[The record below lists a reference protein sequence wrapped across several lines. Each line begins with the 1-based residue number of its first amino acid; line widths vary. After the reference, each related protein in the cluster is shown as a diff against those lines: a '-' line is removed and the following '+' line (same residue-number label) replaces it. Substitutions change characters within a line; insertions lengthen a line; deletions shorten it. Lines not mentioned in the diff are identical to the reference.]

1 MTDMKSKPL
10 SPERL
15 RHSAEE
21 RFRGFN
27 FARVNLF
34 MLGFI
39 CLILAGAALKLTTP
53 VVLPFVIAVLLTFV
67 LEPLIYLLEKIKI
80 PRAFGA
86 VVIVMVLGMGV
97 YLIGAILFTSLRTII
112 SLYPKYELRFTE
124 IYIRVAATL
133 DLPYN
138 EHLSLLQN
146 LWTQLDL
153 GSRIQG
159 IALSSSE
166 AFLGFLGNSV
176 MVTLFV
182 VFLLLEMGH
191 FRDRV
196 ELAFEGKLSSRIQ
209 LIISSTVTQVARYL
223 GTKFFISLATGILVW
238 LVLVIIGM
246 DFPVVW
252 GVIAL
257 VLNFIPNIGSI
268 ACGGGITLFALV
280 QFWPDPTPIIIA
292 GVGVTGIN
300 MLLGNILEPK
310 IMGDNLGLS
319 PFVILVSLL
328 MWGWLWGFTGLIVA
342 VPMTVIVKIICE
354 NVPILEPVSIL
365 LGSYKAAKL
374 KELAVAASSDST
386 DGSGSPLASSPATGP
401 ADAPAVHPATDN
413 PNGST
418 FEANGKADST
428 IT

>member
-1 MTDMKSKPL
+1 MIDMKTKPS

-80 PRAFGA
+80 PRGFGA
-86 VVIVMVLGMGV
+86 VVIVMVLGIGV

-354 NVPILEPVSIL
+354 NVPILEPISIL

-374 KELAVAASSDST
+374 KELAVAASSDAT
-386 DGSGSPLASSPATGP
+386 NDMGSPLASSPAT
-401 ADAPAVHPATDN
+401 DPATDPAVDPVTDN
-413 PNGST
+413 PIGST
-418 FEANGKADST
+418 PKANGKADST

>member
-1 MTDMKSKPL
+1 
-10 SPERL
+10 
-15 RHSAEE
+15 
-21 RFRGFN
+21 
-27 FARVNLF
+27 

-39 CLILAGAALKLTTP
+39 CLLLTGAALKLTTP

-67 LEPLIYLLEKIKI
+67 LEPIIYVLEKIKI
-80 PRAFGA
+80 PRAIGA
-86 VVIVMVLGMGV
+86 VVIVMVLGIGV
-97 YLIGAILFTSLRTII
+97 YLVGAILFTSLRTII

-124 IYIRVAATL
+124 IYIRVASMF

-138 EHLSLLQN
+138 EQLSLFQN
-146 LWTQLDL
+146 LWAQLDL
-153 GSRIQG
+153 GSRIQA

-166 AFLGFLGNSV
+166 AFLSFLGNAV

-209 LIISSTVTQVARYL
+209 LIIASTVTQVARYL
-223 GTKFFISLATGILVW
+223 STKFVISLATGILVW
-238 LVLVIIGM
+238 LILVVIGM

-280 QFWPDPTPIIIA
+280 QFWRDPTPIIIA
-292 GVGVTGIN
+292 GAGVTAIN

-319 PFVILVSLL
+319 PFVVLVSLL
-328 MWGWLWGFTGLIVA
+328 LWGWLWGFTGLIVA

-374 KELAVAASSDST
+374 KELAIAAPSNPTTGIADT
-386 DGSGSPLASSPATGP
+386 NPAAGTMAEGECEGGSGNTNQG
-401 ADAPAVHPATDN
+401 
-413 PNGST
+413 
-418 FEANGKADST
+418 
-428 IT
+428 

>member
-1 MTDMKSKPL
+1 MKTSTTV
-10 SPERL
+10 PERS
-15 RHSAEE
+15 RHSADE

-39 CLILAGAALKLTTP
+39 CLLLAGAALKLTTP

-67 LEPLIYLLEKIKI
+67 LEPLIYVLEKIKI
-80 PRAFGA
+80 PRAIGA
-86 VVIVMVLGMGV
+86 VVIVMVLGIGV

-112 SLYPKYELRFTE
+112 SLYPKYEIRFTE
-124 IYIRVAATL
+124 IYIRVAAML
-133 DLPYN
+133 DLKYD
-138 EHLSLLQN
+138 EHLSLFQN

-159 IALSSSE
+159 IALASSE
-166 AFLGFLGNSV
+166 AFLGFLGSSV

-196 ELAFEGKLSSRIQ
+196 ELAFEGMLSSRIQ
-209 LIISSTVTQVARYL
+209 RIISSIVTQIARYL
-223 GTKFFISLATGILVW
+223 GTKFFISLATGVMVWFILT
-238 LVLVIIGM
+238 LIGM

-257 VLNFIPNIGSI
+257 VLNFIPSIGSI

-328 MWGWLWGFTGLIVA
+328 LWGWLWGFTGLIVA
-342 VPMTVIVKIICE
+342 VPMTVIVKIVCE

-374 KELAVAASSDST
+374 KELAVAASPD
-386 DGSGSPLASSPATGP
+386 ATT
-401 ADAPAVHPATDN
+401 AHA
-413 PNGST
+413 
-418 FEANGKADST
+418 ST
-428 IT
+428 IATSTAASTVPTDVPDTAGSAVSGKGEVGNN

>member
-1 MTDMKSKPL
+1 MIDMKPKP
-10 SPERL
+10 SIPERP
-15 RHSAEE
+15 RHSADE

-39 CLILAGAALKLTTP
+39 CLILAGAALKFTTP

-80 PRAFGA
+80 PRAIGA
-86 VVIVMVLGMGV
+86 VVIVMVLGIGV

-112 SLYPKYELRFTE
+112 SLYPKYEIRFTE
-124 IYIRVAATL
+124 IYIRVAAML
-133 DLPYN
+133 DLKYD
-138 EHLSLLQN
+138 EHLSLFQN

-223 GTKFFISLATGILVW
+223 GTKFVISLGTGILVW
-238 LVLVIIGM
+238 LILTLIGM

-365 LGSYKAAKL
+365 LGSYRAAKL
-374 KELAVAASSDST
+374 KELAVATPDS
-386 DGSGSPLASSPATGP
+386 LVATGDTSTANP
-401 ADAPAVHPATDN
+401 APVDRVNPETDKMESAGNDPN
-413 PNGST
+413 PGT
-418 FEANGKADST
+418 
-428 IT
+428 

>member
-1 MTDMKSKPL
+1 MKPATKTTEQP
-10 SPERL
+10 
-15 RHSAEE
+15 RHSSDE

-39 CLILAGAALKLTTP
+39 CLLLAGAALKLTTP

-67 LEPLIYLLEKIKI
+67 LEPIIYVLEKIKI
-80 PRAFGA
+80 PRAIGA
-86 VVIVMVLGMGV
+86 VVIVLVLGVGV
-97 YLIGAILFTSLRTII
+97 YLVGAILFTSLRTII

-124 IYIRVAATL
+124 IYIRVAIMFN
-133 DLPYN
+133 LPYN
-138 EHLSLLQN
+138 EHLSLFQN

-153 GSRIQG
+153 GSRIQA

-166 AFLGFLGNSV
+166 AFLNFLGNAV

-196 ELAFEGKLSSRIQ
+196 ELAFEGKLSSKIQ
-209 LIISSTVTQVARYL
+209 VIISSTVTQVARYL
-223 GTKFFISLATGILVW
+223 STKFVISLATGILVW
-238 LVLVIIGM
+238 FNLVIIDM

-252 GVIAL
+252 GVIAFI
-257 VLNFIPNIGSI
+257 LNFIPNIGSI

-292 GVGVTGIN
+292 AAGVTGIN

-319 PFVILVSLL
+319 PFVVLVSLL
-328 MWGWLWGFTGLIVA
+328 LWGWLWGFTGLIVA

-354 NVPILEPVSIL
+354 NIPILEPVSIL

-374 KELAVAASSDST
+374 KELAIAVPAEGPTSVLTTDSSRDPGTDQTSST
-386 DGSGSPLASSPATGP
+386 RQTANAPGLADMMARGNKEDSGSKKP
-401 ADAPAVHPATDN
+401 D
-413 PNGST
+413 
-418 FEANGKADST
+418 
-428 IT
+428 

>member
-374 KELAVAASSDST
+374 KELVVAASSDST

>member
-1 MTDMKSKPL
+1 VKTLPTMPQRPKQSVD
-10 SPERL
+10 
-15 RHSAEE
+15 E

-39 CLILAGAALKLTTP
+39 CLLLAGAALKLTTP
-53 VVLPFVIAVLLTFV
+53 VVLPFIIAVLLTFV
-67 LEPLIYLLEKIKI
+67 LEPLIYVLEKIKI
-80 PRAFGA
+80 PRAIGA
-86 VVIVMVLGMGV
+86 VVIVMILGVGV
-97 YLIGAILFTSLRTII
+97 YLVGAILFTSLRTII

-124 IYIRVAATL
+124 IYIVVASML

-138 EHLSLLQN
+138 EHLTLFQN
-146 LWTQLDL
+146 LWTQLEL

-159 IALSSSE
+159 IAITSSE
-166 AFLGFLGNSV
+166 AFLNFLGNAV

-196 ELAFEGKLSSRIQ
+196 ELAFEGKLSSKIQ
-209 LIISSTVTQVARYL
+209 LIIASTVTQVARYL
-223 GTKFFISLATGILVW
+223 TTKFIISLGTGILVW
-238 LVLVIIGM
+238 LNLVIIDM

-252 GVIAL
+252 GVIAFI
-257 VLNFIPNIGSI
+257 LNFIPNIGSI
-268 ACGGGITLFALV
+268 ACGGGILLFALV

-292 GVGVTGIN
+292 GAGVTGIN
-300 MLLGNILEPK
+300 MVLGNILEPK
-310 IMGDNLGLS
+310 VMGDNLGLS
-319 PFVILVSLL
+319 PFVVLVSLL
-328 MWGWLWGFTGLIVA
+328 LWGWLWGFTGLIVA

-374 KELAVAASSDST
+374 KEPAIVVHSDGTGKVPAMDTISEPGTGSAAAASAA
-386 DGSGSPLASSPATGP
+386 P
-401 ADAPAVHPATDN
+401 DAP
-413 PNGST
+413 GL
-418 FEANGKADST
+418 ADMMARKNKEDPD
-428 IT
+428 IRKPD

>member
-1 MTDMKSKPL
+1 MKDMKPNQTT
-10 SPERL
+10 PERL
-15 RHSAEE
+15 RHSADE

-39 CLILAGAALKLTTP
+39 CLILAGATLKLTTP
-53 VVLPFVIAVLLTFV
+53 VVLPFVLAVLLTFV

-80 PRAFGA
+80 PRTIGA
-86 VVIVMVLGMGV
+86 VVIVMILGIAV

-124 IYIRVAATL
+124 IYIRVAITF

-138 EHLSLLQN
+138 EQLSLLQN
-146 LWTQLDL
+146 LWAQLDL

-166 AFLGFLGNSV
+166 AFLSFLGKSV

-196 ELAFEGKLSSRIQ
+196 ELAFEGKLSSKIQ
-209 LIISSTVTQVARYL
+209 LIIASTVTQVARYL
-223 GTKFFISLATGILVW
+223 TTKFFISLATGVLVW
-238 LVLVIIGM
+238 LNLFLIGM

-292 GVGVTGIN
+292 GAGVTAIN

-319 PFVILVSLL
+319 PVVILVSLL
-328 MWGWLWGFTGLIVA
+328 LWGWLWGFTGLIVA

-365 LGSYKAAKL
+365 LGSYRAAKL
-374 KELAVAASSDST
+374 KELAVAA
-386 DGSGSPLASSPATGP
+386 PPEAA
-401 ADAPAVHPATDN
+401 ATD
-413 PNGST
+413 
-418 FEANGKADST
+418 EGKAGAGTDSGGNS
-428 IT
+428 

>member
-1 MTDMKSKPL
+1 ML
-10 SPERL
+10 
-15 RHSAEE
+15 
-21 RFRGFN
+21 FR
-27 FARVNLF
+27 
-34 MLGFI
+34 
-39 CLILAGAALKLTTP
+39 
-53 VVLPFVIAVLLTFV
+53 
-67 LEPLIYLLEKIKI
+67 
-80 PRAFGA
+80 
-86 VVIVMVLGMGV
+86 
-97 YLIGAILFTSLRTII
+97 S
-112 SLYPKYELRFTE
+112 
-124 IYIRVAATL
+124 
-133 DLPYN
+133 
-138 EHLSLLQN
+138 
-146 LWTQLDL
+146 WTQLDL

-328 MWGWLWGFTGLIVA
+328 M
-342 VPMTVIVKIICE
+342 
-354 NVPILEPVSIL
+354 
-365 LGSYKAAKL
+365 
-374 KELAVAASSDST
+374 
-386 DGSGSPLASSPATGP
+386 
-401 ADAPAVHPATDN
+401 
-413 PNGST
+413 
-418 FEANGKADST
+418 
-428 IT
+428 